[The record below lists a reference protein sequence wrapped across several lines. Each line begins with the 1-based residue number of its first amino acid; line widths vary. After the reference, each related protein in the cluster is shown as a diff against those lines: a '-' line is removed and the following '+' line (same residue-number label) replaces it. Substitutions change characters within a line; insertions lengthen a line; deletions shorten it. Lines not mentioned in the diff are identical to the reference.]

1 MRTHTVV
8 IRNAGRRPARNVRLS
23 HTYLPDFNIWPPVQY
38 EVEDVPNAGRD
49 IIISTVV
56 PDQQLVIS
64 YLYFPPH
71 TYGTINAGV
80 RHDDGFAKP
89 ITVLLQKQYPRWF
102 TCAAQILVLIGIS
115 TVVYALFEAAR
126 FTYRY
131 IE

>member
-1 MRTHTVV
+1 MV

-23 HTYLPDFNIWPPVQY
+23 HRYLPDFNIWPPVQFD
-38 EVEDVPNAGRD
+38 VEDVPHSGRD

-71 TYGTINAGV
+71 TFDSINAGV
-80 RHDDGFAKP
+80 RHDNGFAKP
-89 ITVLLQKQYPRWF
+89 ITVLLQEQYSRWF
-102 TCAAQILVLIGIS
+102 TCAARILVLIGIS
-115 TVVYALFEAAR
+115 TVLYALIETVR
-126 FTYRY
+126 FTFSY